1 MKEGVAAEAVPDI
14 FLKLDKMRHKKW
26 LNFQVLGNETVIDP
40 FFLSDAHSLG
50 ACCLKRRCRKH
61 GKFWDKIVGKY
72 CETEFDTDKI
82 HFLRFPSQ
90 ARISWITTSFSSQNL
105 YFITLIKWIGDKLE
119 ITKITYSLSIN
130 FSVFFWFGRQSV
142 SWRVETADAKTQQN
156 GKT

>member
-61 GKFWDKIVGKY
+61 GNFWDKVVGIFVSIENIAKLNF
-72 CETEFDTDKI
+72 TSTKSNSWG
-82 HFLRFPSQ
+82 FPVRSWE
-90 ARISWITTSFSSQNL
+90 ARISWITTSFSSQNSH
-105 YFITLIKWIGDKLE
+105 
-119 ITKITYSLSIN
+119 KIDRGHRTNGTNLKSLKSLSIN
-130 FSVFFWFGRQSV
+130 FRVLIRAAKRQLI
-142 SWRVETADAKTQQN
+142 SWDKL
-156 GKT
+156 